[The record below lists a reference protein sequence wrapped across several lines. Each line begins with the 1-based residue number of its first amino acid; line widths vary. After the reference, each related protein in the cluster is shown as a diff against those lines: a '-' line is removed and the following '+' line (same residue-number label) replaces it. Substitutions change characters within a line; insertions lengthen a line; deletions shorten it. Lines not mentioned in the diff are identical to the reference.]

1 MNTNVAD
8 VRLVGGRICLDF
20 VNTVDSHLKATP
32 KEYLVDYN
40 ALMVWSV
47 RVGLLEQA
55 VAQQLADEAARQP
68 ERAAQVLA
76 QARRLRSALYWLFSA
91 AARRDVAAYEHPTVH
106 AAEATL
112 NAMLAEAPARTQIVR
127 NGGQFGWEYHG
138 ERLSMPLW
146 ELLWQAAALLTS
158 ADLALVGECA
168 GEGCS
173 WLFLDTSRKRNR
185 RWCSMEDCG
194 NRAKAKR
201 HYARQRRDDA
211 DAGKVMSAQ

>member
-1 MNTNVAD
+1 MNTNAAD
-8 VRLVGGRICLDF
+8 VRLIGGRICLDF
-20 VNTVDSHLKATP
+20 VNTVDSHLKETP
-32 KEYLVDYN
+32 KEYLVDYA
-40 ALMVWSV
+40 ALMVWAV

-68 ERAAQVLA
+68 AQAAQVLA
-76 QARRLRSALYWLFSA
+76 QARRLRSALYRLFSA
-91 AARRDVAAYEHPTVH
+91 AAQRDVAAYEQAAVR

-112 NAMLAEAPARTQIVR
+112 NTMLAESPGRAQIVR
-127 NGGQFGWEYHG
+127 DGGQFGWAHHG

-146 ELLWQAAALLTS
+146 ELLWQAAGLLTS
-158 ADLALVGECA
+158 AELALVGECA

-173 WLFLDTSRKRNR
+173 WLFLDTSRKGNR

-201 HYARQRRDDA
+201 HYARQRRADEDA
-211 DAGKVMSAQ
+211 EAR